1 MKIAICIPSHNYV
14 HLGFAKSLA
23 NLTSHLAKS
32 GVDFEIFSA
41 LGTVIPDLRQ
51 ILANR
56 ALQSGSDYLLWLDS
70 DMHFPKDTVDQL
82 LAHNKD
88 IVAATYSTRVK
99 PLRSVAFIN
108 QHDLDARLDA
118 KTGLHK
124 VWAVGMGC
132 MLVSRK
138 VFETLPKPWFT
149 HIYNEAEDNF
159 VGEDIYFCRQAN
171 EYGFKTFIDVDLSKQ
186 VAHYGIKA
194 FILDETDEYS

>member
-1 MKIAICIPSHNYV
+1 MKIAICIPSHNHV

-23 NLTSHLAKS
+23 NLTSYLTKQN
-32 GVDFEIFSA
+32 VDFEIFSA

-51 ILANR
+51 LLANR
-56 ALQSGSDYLLWLDS
+56 ALESKADYILWLDS
-70 DMHFPKDTVDQL
+70 DMHFPKDTVDRL
-82 LAHNKD
+82 LAHDKD

-108 QHDLDARLDA
+108 QYDLDARLDA

-138 VFETLPKPWFT
+138 VFEVLPKPWFA
-149 HIYNEAEDNF
+149 HVYNEVEDNF
-159 VGEDIYFCRQAN
+159 VGEDVYFCKQAA
-171 EYGFKTFIDVDLSKQ
+171 EHGFKTFIDVDLSKQ

-194 FILDETDEYS
+194 FILDETNEYS